1 MNANSSKGSAT
12 PAIRLIVGLGNP
24 GREHEE
30 DRHNAG
36 YWFVDAVARKHGGEL
51 RPDKKFYGE
60 AGRAQINR
68 HDVRLLKP
76 DTWMNRSGS
85 AVQALCAF
93 FKIAP
98 EEILVAHDELDLP
111 PGTVRL
117 KRGGGAGGH
126 NGLRDIISHL
136 GPDFARLRI
145 GVGHPGD
152 ASRVTSYVLSHPTSK
167 EAELIDES
175 VQAALATMGL
185 LLGQGFEKAMHKL
198 HSRGKEPKPYRKKKQ
213 AAKEQAEG
221 EAGQASSTNS
231 VESDTDTNGR
241 GPAGGSRDEV
251 KS

>member
-1 MNANSSKGSAT
+1 MSAQNSKAAT
-12 PAIRLIVGLGNP
+12 STIRLIVGLGNP
-24 GREHEE
+24 GREHEA

-36 YWFVDAVARKHGGEL
+36 YWFVDAVARKHDGEL
-51 RPDKKFYGE
+51 RPEKKFYGE
-60 AGRAQINR
+60 AGRVQINR

-85 AVQALCAF
+85 AVQALASF
-93 FKIAP
+93 FKIEP

-126 NGLRDIISHL
+126 NGLRDVIDCI

-145 GVGHPGD
+145 GIGHPGD
-152 ASRVTSYVLSHPTSK
+152 ASRVTSYVLARPASK
-167 EAELIDES
+167 ESELIDES

-198 HSRGKEPKPYRKKKQ
+198 HSRGKKPRPYRKKQ
-213 AAKEQAEG
+213 RAGEAEG
-221 EAGQASSTNS
+221 PEDSAESEDGPETEAPDGSPDSTA
-231 VESDTDTNGR
+231 TNT
-241 GPAGGSRDEV
+241 V